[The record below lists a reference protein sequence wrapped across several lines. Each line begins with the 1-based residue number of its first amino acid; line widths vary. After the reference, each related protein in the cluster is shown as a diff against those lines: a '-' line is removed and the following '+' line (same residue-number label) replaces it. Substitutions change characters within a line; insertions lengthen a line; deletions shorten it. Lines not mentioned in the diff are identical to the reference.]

1 MKVAMISTP
10 FLAVPPEDY
19 GGTELIVHELTEG
32 LLDRGHEVT
41 LFATGDSRTSGSL
54 RSYYPTAQWPPC
66 VHADVNHVSWAIRAA
81 LDDGCDLIHAHSYVA
96 LALARLLPEVP
107 LVYTIHHERDEELSE
122 FYRHFPDPWYVAISA
137 DQRDRE
143 IPLERVEVIHHGL
156 DPDRFEATDKPGD
169 YVAFVGR
176 FARVKGPHTAIDA
189 AGRAGVRIRVGGEV
203 HEVNREFGE
212 REVLPR
218 LELPHVEYLGLIGP
232 EVKIPLLR
240 DARALLAPIE
250 WNEPF
255 GLVLIEAMLSGCPV
269 VAFPHGSVPE
279 LVEPEVTGFIV
290 RDERELTDLL
300 RPGGPLDAFD
310 RLRCRERAM
319 ARFSRDR
326 MVEDHERLYERAI
339 RHTSGAARNAVAV
352 GNP

>member
-32 LLDRGHEVT
+32 LIDRGHDVT
-41 LFATGDSRTSGSL
+41 LFATGDSRTRGSL

-66 VHADVNHVSWAIRAA
+66 VHADVNHVSWSVRAA
-81 LDDGCDLIHAHSYVA
+81 LQNGCDVVHAHSFVA
-96 LALARLLPEVP
+96 LALARLHPEVP
-107 LVYTIHHERDEELSE
+107 LLYTIHHERDEELSE
-122 FYRHFPDPWYVAISA
+122 FYRHFPDAWYVAISA

-143 IPLERVEVIHHGL
+143 VPLSRVEVIHHGL
-156 DPDRFEATDKPGD
+156 DPGRFEVSEKAAD
-169 YVAFVGR
+169 YVAFIGR
-176 FARVKGPHTAIDA
+176 FAPVKGPHTAIDV
-189 AGRAGVRIRVGGEV
+189 AGRAGVPIRVGGEV

-218 LELPHVEYLGLIGP
+218 LEQPHVRYLGLIGP

-250 WNEPF
+250 WDEPF

-269 VAFPHGSVPE
+269 VAFPRGSVPE
-279 LVEPEVTGFIV
+279 LVEPEVTGFVV
-290 RDERELTDLL
+290 RDEREMTELL
-300 RPGGPLDAFD
+300 RPGSRLDAFD
-310 RLRCRERAM
+310 RVRCRERAIV
-319 ARFSRDR
+319 RFSRDR
-326 MVEDHERLYERAI
+326 MVENHVRLYEQAI
-339 RHTSGAARNAVAV
+339 RHASGTA
-352 GNP
+352 